1 MSFYFL
7 DNFKLLSNLN
17 KIALISSNN
26 EKISWKDYYQN
37 AIKFSNSLNKINIHP
52 EESVAILGYNSPEW
66 FYSAIGSMMI
76 SKYVGIYLTNSS
88 EEIEHIFNTCNVS
101 VLVIENYELLKNI
114 KLKNELRIIIM
125 WGEPIKNNYYK
136 TIQLINFYDFLELSD
151 EYFIPKNREKN
162 DVLTYF
168 TTSGTT
174 GLSKIVEHTYKSL
187 SYSIFNIWSAY
198 GLDEKRIVSYLPLSH
213 VGANFSDFLY
223 HFYHFGQIYFSKND
237 GKIIDMLRIV
247 KPTLFWAV
255 PRIWEKIN
263 IELELIISKFNIIKK
278 QIYNFISKQNLKYHN
293 NYWQKNSENIN
304 FFTKI
309 FYLISNL
316 LIMNQIKKNIGL
328 DKCKIAISGSAPISK
343 IILDNFAKINII
355 ILESYG
361 MTETGIFTINTNEN
375 KRKFSVGKNYY
386 GQIKIVSDGEIL
398 YKNKS
403 CLKQYKNNKKATNEL
418 IDEENWIHT
427 GDIGKLDEDGYLYI
441 TGRKKELIITS
452 GGENVPPV
460 LIENRI
466 RTFIKGISNIMVV
479 GDKRKY
485 LSCIVTLPKIEYNNP
500 EKLEKWNSLIKQEID
515 NYNSIAISRV
525 QTIKKFKI
533 LESEF
538 SIENGCLTPTMKLK
552 RNFII
557 EKFKKEI
564 DEMYDD

>member
-7 DNFKLLSNLN
+7 DNFKIFSNLN
-17 KIALISSNN
+17 KIALINCNN

-37 AIKFSNSLNKINIHP
+37 SIKFSNSLNKINIQP
-52 EESVAILGYNSPEW
+52 KESVAILGYNSPEW
-66 FYSAIGSMMI
+66 FYSAMGSMMI
-76 SKYVGIYLTNSS
+76 SKYVGIYLTNSP
-88 EEIEHIFNTCNVS
+88 EEVEHIFNTCNVS
-101 VLVIENYELLKNI
+101 VLVVENYELLENI
-114 KLKNELRIIIM
+114 ELKIELRMIIM
-125 WGEPIKNNYYK
+125 WGEPIKNNNYNN
-136 TIQLINFYDFLELSD
+136 IQLINFYDFLNLSD
-151 EYFIPKNREKN
+151 QYFIPKNREKN
-162 DVLTYF
+162 DVMTYF

-174 GLSKIVEHTYKSL
+174 GLSKIVEHTYESL
-187 SYSIFNIWSAY
+187 SFCIFNFWCMH
-198 GLDEKRIVSYLPLSH
+198 GLDEQSLVSYLPLSH
-213 VGANFSDFLY
+213 VGANLIDFLF
-223 HFYHFGQIYFSKND
+223 HFYHCGKIYFSKND
-237 GKIIDMLRIV
+237 GDVMKMLRNV
-247 KPTLFWAV
+247 HPTFFWAV

-263 IELELIISKFNIIKK
+263 IELELHISKFNNIKK
-278 QIYNFISKQNLKYHN
+278 QIYNCISRQTLKYHN
-293 NYWQKNSENIN
+293 NQWQKKSENIN
-304 FFTKI
+304 FFTK
-309 FYLISNL
+309 LIYIISDL

-328 DKCKIAISGSAPISK
+328 DKCKISCSGAAPISK
-343 IILDNFAKINII
+343 IILDNFAKINIL

-361 MTETGIFTINTNEN
+361 MTETGVFTVNTNQN
-375 KRKFSVGKNYY
+375 KRKFSVGKTSF
-386 GQIKIVSDGEIL
+386 GQIKIAPDGEIL
-398 YKNKS
+398 YKGKS
-403 CLKQYKNNKKATNEL
+403 CLKQYKNNKKATKEL

-466 RTFIKGISNIMVV
+466 RKFIKGVSHIMVV

-485 LSCIVTLPKIEYNNP
+485 LSCLVTLPSTEYNNP
-500 EKLEKWNSLIKQEID
+500 EKFEEWNSLLEDAIN

>member
-1 MSFYFL
+1 
-7 DNFKLLSNLN
+7 
-17 KIALISSNN
+17 
-26 EKISWKDYYQN
+26 
-37 AIKFSNSLNKINIHP
+37 
-52 EESVAILGYNSPEW
+52 
-66 FYSAIGSMMI
+66 
-76 SKYVGIYLTNSS
+76 
-88 EEIEHIFNTCNVS
+88 
-101 VLVIENYELLKNI
+101 
-114 KLKNELRIIIM
+114 
-125 WGEPIKNNYYK
+125 
-136 TIQLINFYDFLELSD
+136 
-151 EYFIPKNREKN
+151 
-162 DVLTYF
+162 
-168 TTSGTT
+168 
-174 GLSKIVEHTYKSL
+174 
-187 SYSIFNIWSAY
+187 
-198 GLDEKRIVSYLPLSH
+198 
-213 VGANFSDFLY
+213 
-223 HFYHFGQIYFSKND
+223 
-237 GKIIDMLRIV
+237 
-247 KPTLFWAV
+247 
-255 PRIWEKIN
+255 
-263 IELELIISKFNIIKK
+263 
-278 QIYNFISKQNLKYHN
+278 
-293 NYWQKNSENIN
+293 
-304 FFTKI
+304 
-309 FYLISNL
+309 
-316 LIMNQIKKNIGL
+316 
-328 DKCKIAISGSAPISK
+328 
-343 IILDNFAKINII
+343 
-355 ILESYG
+355 

-500 EKLEKWNSLIKQEID
+500 EKLEKWNSLIKQAID